1 MPTSIDFP
9 KQLTFDEEFVEEA
22 DLRPYYWVNQ
32 SNILINMKQNLSIT
46 ERRIIF
52 ALVSLVQPDDTDF
65 KTYTIQI
72 KELANLIGVA
82 EGSFYKRIEEAVD
95 GLQSKQLI
103 FEHGEGNKRIVDK
116 ITWVQ
121 RATYMHG
128 QGIIRIKLSEDLAQ
142 YLLDLKT
149 YTKYQLFNVLQLK
162 SEYSWRIYELLK
174 EREPWSKRII
184 KVSELREKLNIPDD
198 KLTLMKNF
206 KKVVLDKAQ
215 QEIEEKTDIRF
226 DYEVHKKI
234 GRRIDSF
241 IFYIY
246 KNTKNQLKQIS
257 PEAADY
263 DIQQLLNLL
272 ITKKVRKDKAIEFV
286 KKYHPRYIEDN
297 LRYAMKM
304 DVMENLAGYIV
315 KAIEGN
321 FAESE
326 YKAEEAEASL
336 YRLVIG
342 NYESNISELTK
353 RNLDG
358 ITEVYDYYEK
368 LMLYEKPS
376 TKEEI
381 NELVQQRELSLLKRI
396 DQYQEYRREKNLP
409 PLTLDDFE
417 GTKFKHFFEKWELK
431 NSLPF

>member
-1 MPTSIDFP
+1 MSTKIDFP
-9 KQLTFDEEFVEEA
+9 EQLTFDEDLKEA

-95 GLQSKQLI
+95 GLQSKQLV

-121 RATYMHG
+121 RATYLHG
-128 QGIIRIKLSEDLAQ
+128 QGIIRIKLSEDLAK

-198 KLTLMKNF
+198 KLNLMKNF
-206 KKVVLDKAQ
+206 RKIVLDKAQ
-215 QEIEEKTDIRF
+215 KEIEEKTDIRF
-226 DYEVHKKI
+226 DYEIHKKI
-234 GRRIDSF
+234 GRNIDSF

-246 KNTKNQLKQIS
+246 KNTKNQTKQIS
-257 PEAADY
+257 KEAADY

-272 ITKKVRKDKAIEFV
+272 IMKKVRKDRAIEFV
-286 KKYHPRYIEDN
+286 KMHHPRYIEDN

-304 DVMENLAGYIV
+304 DAKENLAGYIV

-326 YKAEEAEASL
+326 YKVEEAEASL

-342 NYESNISELTK
+342 NYESNISELTT
-353 RNLDG
+353 RNLEG
-358 ITEVYDYYEK
+358 ISEVHGYYEK
-368 LMLYEKPS
+368 LMLYENPTS
-376 TKEEI
+376 KEEI
-381 NELVQQRELSLLKRI
+381 DEIAKQREFAILKRI
-396 DQYQEYRREKNLP
+396 DQYQEYRKNKNLP
-409 PLTLDDFE
+409 PLTFDDFE
-417 GTKFKHFFEKWELK
+417 NTQFKSFFEKWEEK
-431 NSLPF
+431 DSLPF

>member
-1 MPTSIDFP
+1 MSTKMDFP
-9 KQLTFDEEFVEEA
+9 EQLTFDEDLRDA

-32 SNILINMKQNLSIT
+32 SNILINMKQDLTIT

-52 ALVSLVQPDDTDF
+52 ALISLVQPDDTDF

-103 FEHGEGNKRIVDK
+103 FEHGEGKRRIVDK

-128 QGIIRIKLSEDLAQ
+128 QGIIRIKLSEDLAK

-198 KLTLMKNF
+198 KLNLMKNF
-206 KKVVLDKAQ
+206 KKIVLDKAQ
-215 QEIEEKTDIRF
+215 KEIEEKTDLRF
-226 DYEVHKKI
+226 DYEIHKKI
-234 GRRIDSF
+234 GRKIDSF

-246 KNTKNQLKQIS
+246 KNTKNQTKQIS
-257 PEAADY
+257 KEAADY

-272 ITKKVRKDKAIEFV
+272 IMKRVRKDKAIEFV
-286 KKYHPRYIEDN
+286 KMYHPRYIEDN

-304 DVMENLAGYIV
+304 DAKENLAGYIV

-321 FAESE
+321 FAESD
-326 YKAEEAEASL
+326 YKVEEAEASL

-358 ITEVYDYYEK
+358 ISEVHSYYEK
-368 LMLYEKPS
+368 LVLSENPTS
-376 TKEEI
+376 KEAI
-381 NELVQQRELSLLKRI
+381 KELVKQREVAILKRI
-396 DQYQEYRREKNLP
+396 DQYQQYRKSKNLP
-409 PLTLDDFE
+409 PLTFDDFE
-417 GTKFKHFFEKWELK
+417 GTKFKSFFEKWEERD
-431 NSLPF
+431 SLPF